1 MIFHLLFIDISG
13 NASSSG
19 YTTSFAQKSHSS
31 PSKQTTLIL
40 PTLQLGGNLTVFSH
54 LKSSNTFQSS
64 TQESVK
70 KTSNIYN
77 AESVSDDRTRSVE
90 YSQIVSTTALHSTKI
105 VTAPISSASSGDYS
119 LVKLSQTEIL
129 KLLSSFHR
137 NASNEIATPS
147 LSTISPDL
155 DATNIIMELNSIGT
169 SRTSGYVKETT
180 KLLPSFTS
188 VIYTRQNKTSIAEIS
203 LFSQSNVDPNKRMS
217 TANLSGYLNS
227 ESLNRN
233 SSHATSGG
241 SPRVNTT
248 NLLSPSTVDMGI
260 NKSSGGSSGFL
271 LLNATDGINSMNFTT
286 ASLSSK
292 LNSTSG
298 IILTRS
304 SGWKDTGKIAATI
317 ISQNSSVASRSQA
330 GASTDKNISSFVR
343 VNTTFITLQ
352 VNTSSSG
359 EHYGSYVPKTSRI
372 KADQASIVL
381 NTSTAKGHL
390 SFSRPVSSLPTNE
403 WAINSSKS
411 FHTIHSTA
419 STRSDM
425 LRKSTIATGYVSTS
439 VSSRHANESSRVNDT
454 AVVYSTSPVPT
465 LTLFSEHIIKNT
477 NTSSLFEGNHTTKLA
492 LAKSIRST
500 ISASFNNSIKS
511 TSVSSIL
518 EGNHITEMMFST
530 YILLNASRTKSNL
543 FSYTPVPSHVTN
555 MWTPSLNS
563 SKLSNAMHSTAST
576 TSDVF
581 TKSTIA
587 VGNFSSS
594 VSRHANENPR
604 VNNTA
609 AVYSTSPLPTL
620 TLFSEHIVKNTTT
633 SLLFKGNRTTELAF
647 SKSTRS
653 TTENMI
659 SARFKNTTKS
669 ASTIRSTSPSYNAS
683 TYQKRFTR
691 FSSEEQIPATTSK
704 AILSQFI
711 TRNLSS
717 SIVVSNHPSSVL
729 LITVSPELNN
739 ITLSPSKTV
748 STSNGIGVTRVKSNT
763 PFRNESLSNTHVQ
776 VNLSRATLSN
786 YFQVSTNSQ
795 SEITSAL
802 NTTNLSSYT
811 IQSSGDLFAHSNTPF
826 RNKSLRST
834 RMQVDPSLTILSNY
848 VQMSTKSHSDI
859 TDALITTNLVSYTI
873 QSSSD
878 LFANSTT
885 ARLLHSPV
893 QTSRLSVPQ
902 STSKINS
909 VSLIPI
915 YTPCYISY
923 MVTVSLGVRQPFVTS
938 VTDMETTSTTEKSS
952 FVPYSWNQS
961 IANSSPLQPTPSTRF
976 LHLNSS
982 NEMPSR
988 SRTQSLSTLPVHSVE
1003 PTHRA
1008 TTMKRNTAV
1017 TIRTSHTR
1025 TQNFKYSNSSISN
1038 VQMSSLV
1045 LHRSIVSSNL
1055 TPNIQNHTRFLVEH
1069 LLSSLV
1075 MSTPAQSASLTML
1088 KSINTSQF
1096 SITRKSIDSYTNFN
1110 VSSTMT
1116 IKPVGSISRTF
1127 SEDLSSSSIS
1137 RSLFLSYSVS
1147 GKLKQLNA
1155 SAIETYSTIR
1165 GHSLISESKS
1175 LSKGIVISYSVIA
1188 ESFSENET
1196 RKDTRTKITPFYT
1209 TRSGSTKLKMS
1220 LSTSST
1226 QQTRQSYF
1234 WTVNSSHLQ
1243 APPSF
1248 PKPSTFS
1255 NYSQIVAT
1263 SVNAEATLSSKHMSD
1278 NGGNQTVTVYIDN
1291 HNNTVPLLPLSLSFK
1306 LTTFQSLTTAMST
1319 VANMTILETST
1330 KSIRNENL
1338 SKQQST
1344 PALSRTP
1351 SLVLSNAS
1359 SSATSTLHDIPTNLT
1374 LVPRLLSSKR
1384 NMSALSIKLSS
1395 TRVLSITSSVAMAS
1409 GHITDISVVG
1419 VKIVSLTATGTI
1431 STKRAQLNLTNVIHP
1446 TIPSGHITDTSAVG
1460 VANVSLA
1467 ATGTVSTKDVKLN
1480 LTSFIEPT
1488 VAFNAEHNFKSANT
1502 SRENDST
1509 SNSSLIQAISS
1520 YITPSFLASSEVGVN
1535 PLRRK
1540 RRNAINLNVT
1550 VTPAIIV
1557 STSVVSSSS
1566 RKTLSL
1572 RTTVINSSVLHAF
1585 IDEKQSVTPTLNL
1598 PSSRAASESRLLADE
1613 YNSTSMPILTASAKV
1628 KDSDKSIVLNHT
1640 SSANESAVQK
1650 SSVDETYLSSN
1661 NFTSIASWAT
1671 YSINESRSL
1680 INVSAS
1686 GSLSQGIIPKQPNTS
1701 VPQVSD
1707 GRYLNRSI
1715 VPTNTQQ
1722 QPVIITKSTSTHHSV
1737 LISSMSKDES
1747 IYINRTITKSTPMS
1761 TSLIVGIIS
1770 NASSIDSSAYNS
1782 TFPSI
1787 STQEQR
1793 QNESLLSSQLTE
1805 SVVVNSTQKLA
1816 KSSLYAKTSTI
1827 ANTTAVNN
1835 TVRTKSIFTTVK
1847 TTSSRDK
1854 VSSVNVASSSHA
1866 HFQNASETI
1875 SHPPFSLSPALKITV
1890 GNQSLNLMVT
1900 LVTTQ
1905 RAFVAAQKLSSYQL
1919 EKISDTYN
1927 KSVITSNHKQTPSSG
1942 ATVNLTLPAIRNFSS
1957 SQTSVTTTFSHH
1969 FVDIKTTA
1977 LVNLTVSPLLS
1988 QSSENFT
1995 SLTFKNGTSYVQRNI
2010 FPSSTILTQ
2019 RMRIAP
2025 SPFSSFSIT
2034 GSKMITVTPT
2044 LYKGNYSS
2052 VGTILAKSRSPNRG
2066 QGFTLDTSA
2075 KSLGESSVLSSR
2087 VLETKSESRSSKQ
2100 SVGYFTYHVI
2110 PTSSLGLCLVSY
2122 STVFVNVSLQSPRT
2136 SMHTSQLNA
2145 TTTLESSSLSSLGKI
2160 NSTGVSTSTTT
2171 ARFNGSSTTLLS
2183 STTVVKSSVH
2193 RSYVVNK
2200 ASILSRSQSQN
2211 ISSATSTMLL
2221 RISTSSSLN
2230 RTPSLNVSS
2239 QLFTMSNPSS
2249 SSPRAS
2255 RTEISAL
2262 PSETVAITTS
2272 WTHSQL
2278 VNTKSY
2284 IATTNIVAYRSL
2296 NKSLTSTV
2304 HQATPTLSSV
2314 VPQSSVT
2321 TTHAPTSSVD
2331 ENSMLLIVLAIDE
2344 TINVM
2349 TNEFKAKIEEKLK
2362 IIYQEGRG
2370 VPHNQRR
2377 RRSTDSDSRVE
2388 VMVLID

>member
-1 MIFHLLFIDISG
+1 M
-13 NASSSG
+13 
-19 YTTSFAQKSHSS
+19 
-31 PSKQTTLIL
+31 
-40 PTLQLGGNLTVFSH
+40 
-54 LKSSNTFQSS
+54 
-64 TQESVK
+64 
-70 KTSNIYN
+70 
-77 AESVSDDRTRSVE
+77 E
-90 YSQIVSTTALHSTKI
+90 YSQRVSTTELHSTKI

-129 KLLSSFHR
+129 KLVSSFHR
-137 NASNEIATPS
+137 NASNEAATPS

-155 DATNIIMELNSIGT
+155 DATKIIMELDSIGT

-180 KLLPSFTS
+180 KLLPSFAS
-188 VIYTRQNKTSIAEIS
+188 VTYTRQNKTITAEIS
-203 LFSQSNVDPNKRMS
+203 LFSLSNVDPSKKIS
-217 TANLSGYLNS
+217 TANLSGYSNS

-233 SSHATSGG
+233 GSHANTWG

-330 GASTDKNISSFVR
+330 GASTDKSISSFVR
-343 VNTTFITLQ
+343 VNTTSITLQ

-390 SFSRPVSSLPTNE
+390 SFSRPVSSLPTNT
-403 WAINSSKS
+403 WAINSPKS

-419 STRSDM
+419 STSSDM
-425 LRKSTIATGYVSTS
+425 LRKSTIATGYVSAS

-477 NTSSLFEGNHTTKLA
+477 TTSSLFEVNHTTKLA
-492 LAKSIRST
+492 LPKSICST
-500 ISASFNNSIKS
+500 ISGSFNNSIKS
-511 TSVSSIL
+511 TSVSSVL

-530 YILLNASRTKSNL
+530 YILLNASSTKSNL
-543 FSYTPVPSHVTN
+543 SSYTPVPSHVTN
-555 MWTPSLNS
+555 MWTPSVNS
-563 SKLSNAMHSTAST
+563 SKLSHAIHSTAST
-576 TSDVF
+576 TSDMF
-581 TKSTIA
+581 TKSTFA
-587 VGNFSSS
+587 VGNFSTS
-594 VSRHANENPR
+594 VSRHANENP
-604 VNNTA
+604 A

-633 SLLFKGNRTTELAF
+633 SLLFKANRTTELAF

-659 SARFKNTTKS
+659 SASFKNTTKS
-669 ASTIRSTSPSYNAS
+669 TSTILSISPSYNAS
-683 TYQKRFTR
+683 AYQKRFTR
-691 FSSEEQIPATTSK
+691 FSSEEQIPATTSM

-729 LITVSPELNN
+729 LMTVSPELNN

-763 PFRNESLSNTHVQ
+763 PFRNESLSSTHVQ
-776 VNLSRATLSN
+776 VNLSRVTLSN
-786 YFQVSTNSQ
+786 YFQVSTKSQ
-795 SEITSAL
+795 SDITSAL
-802 NTTNLSSYT
+802 NTTTLSSYT

-826 RNKSLRST
+826 RNESLPST
-834 RMQVDPSLTILSNY
+834 RMQVDPSLTTLSNY

-885 ARLLHSPV
+885 ARLLSSPV

-923 MVTVSLGVRQPFVTS
+923 MVTVSLRVRQPFVTS
-938 VTDMETTSTTEKSS
+938 VADMETTSTTEKSS

-1003 PTHRA
+1003 PTHSA

-1017 TIRTSHTR
+1017 TIRTSRTR
-1025 TQNFKYSNSSISN
+1025 TQNFKYRNSSISN

-1069 LLSSLV
+1069 SLSSLV

-1096 SITRKSIDSYTNFN
+1096 LITRKSIDSYTNFN

-1116 IKPVGSISRTF
+1116 IEPDASMSRTF
-1127 SEDLSSSSIS
+1127 SEDLSSISIS

-1188 ESFSENET
+1188 GSFSENKT
-1196 RKDTRTKITPFYT
+1196 RKDNRTKITPLYT

-1243 APPSF
+1243 ASPSF

-1263 SVNAEATLSSKHMSD
+1263 SVNVEATLSSKHMSD
-1278 NGGNQTVTVYIDN
+1278 NGGNQSVTVYIDN

-1319 VANMTILETST
+1319 VANMAILETST

-1338 SKQQST
+1338 SRQQST

-1359 SSATSTLHDIPTNLT
+1359 SCATSTLHDIPTNLT
-1374 LVPRLLSSKR
+1374 FIPRLLSSKR

-1395 TRVLSITSSVAMAS
+1395 TRVLSITPSVDMAS
-1409 GHITDISVVG
+1409 GHITDTSVVG
-1419 VKIVSLTATGTI
+1419 AKIVSLTATGTI

-1446 TIPSGHITDTSAVG
+1446 TIASGHITDTSAVG

-1488 VAFNAEHNFKSANT
+1488 VAFNTESNFKSAMT

-1540 RRNAINLNVT
+1540 RRNAINVNVT
-1550 VTPAIIV
+1550 VTPTIIV

-1585 IDEKQSVTPTLNL
+1585 IDEKQSVTPTLSL

-1628 KDSDKSIVLNHT
+1628 KGSDKSIVLNHT

-1737 LISSMSKDES
+1737 LLISSMSKDES

-1816 KSSLYAKTSTI
+1816 KSSLCAKTSTI
-1827 ANTTAVNN
+1827 INTTAVNN

-1854 VSSVNVASSSHA
+1854 VSSVNVASSIHA
-1866 HFQNASETI
+1866 YFQNASETI
-1875 SHPPFSLSPALKITV
+1875 AVSHSPFSLSPALKTTV

-1905 RAFVAAQKLSSYQL
+1905 RAFVTAQTLSSYQL

-1942 ATVNLTLPAIRNFSS
+1942 ATVNLTLPAIRSFSS

-1969 FVDIKTTA
+1969 FADIKTTA

-2284 IATTNIVAYRSL
+2284 ISTTNIVAYRSL

-2304 HQATPTLSSV
+2304 HQVTPTLSSV

>member
-1 MIFHLLFIDISG
+1 M
-13 NASSSG
+13 
-19 YTTSFAQKSHSS
+19 
-31 PSKQTTLIL
+31 
-40 PTLQLGGNLTVFSH
+40 
-54 LKSSNTFQSS
+54 
-64 TQESVK
+64 
-70 KTSNIYN
+70 
-77 AESVSDDRTRSVE
+77 
-90 YSQIVSTTALHSTKI
+90 
-105 VTAPISSASSGDYS
+105 TAPISSASSGDYS

-129 KLLSSFHR
+129 KLVSSFHR
-137 NASNEIATPS
+137 NASNETATPS
-147 LSTISPDL
+147 LSTIAPDL
-155 DATNIIMELNSIGT
+155 DATKIIMELDSIGT

-180 KLLPSFTS
+180 KLLPSFAS
-188 VIYTRQNKTSIAEIS
+188 VTYTRQNKTSTAEIS
-203 LFSQSNVDPNKRMS
+203 LFSLSNVDSNKKMS
-217 TANLSGYLNS
+217 TANLSGYSNS
-227 ESLNRN
+227 KSLNRN
-233 SSHATSGG
+233 ISHANTWG
-241 SPRVNTT
+241 SPHVSMT
-248 NLLSPSTVDMGI
+248 NLLSPSTLDMG

-271 LLNATDGINSMNFTT
+271 LLNATRGIDSMNFTT

-317 ISQNSSVASRSQA
+317 ISQNSSAASRFQA
-330 GASTDKNISSFVR
+330 GASTDKSISSFVR
-343 VNTTFITLQ
+343 VNTTSITLQ

-390 SFSRPVSSLPTNE
+390 SFSRPVSSLPTNT
-403 WAINSSKS
+403 WAINSTKS

-419 STRSDM
+419 STSSDIDI

-477 NTSSLFEGNHTTKLA
+477 TASSLFEGNHTTNLA
-492 LAKSIRST
+492 LPKSIRST
-500 ISASFNNSIKS
+500 ISASFNNNFKS
-511 TSVSSIL
+511 TSVSSVL

-530 YILLNASRTKSNL
+530 YILLNASSTKSNL
-543 FSYTPVPSHVTN
+543 SSYTPVPSHVTN
-555 MWTPSLNS
+555 MWTPSVDS
-563 SKLSNAMHSTAST
+563 SKLSHAIHSTAST
-576 TSDVF
+576 TSDMF
-581 TKSTIA
+581 TKSTFA
-587 VGNFSSS
+587 VGNFSTS
-594 VSRHANENPR
+594 VSRHAHENP
-604 VNNTA
+604 V

-620 TLFSEHIVKNTTT
+620 TLFSEYIAKNTTT
-633 SLLFKGNRTTELAF
+633 SLLFKANRTTELAF

-659 SARFKNTTKS
+659 SASFKNTTKS
-669 ASTIRSTSPSYNAS
+669 TSTILSISPSYYAS
-683 TYQKRFTR
+683 AYQKRFTR
-691 FSSEEQIPATTSK
+691 FSSEEQIPATTSI

-717 SIVVSNHPSSVL
+717 SIVLLNHPSSVL
-729 LITVSPELNN
+729 LMTVSPELNN

-748 STSNGIGVTRVKSNT
+748 STSNGVGVTRVKSST
-763 PFRNESLSNTHVQ
+763 PFRNESLSSTHVQ
-776 VNLSRATLSN
+776 VNISRVTLSN
-786 YFQVSTNSQ
+786 YFQVSTKSQ
-795 SEITSAL
+795 SDITSAL
-802 NTTNLSSYT
+802 NTTTLSSYT

-826 RNKSLRST
+826 RNESLPST
-834 RMQVDPSLTILSNY
+834 RMQVDPSLTTLSNY
-848 VQMSTKSHSDI
+848 VQMSTKSQSDITSAVNTTNLISYTIQSSGDLLAHSNTPFRNESLPSTRMQVDSSLTTLSNYVHMSTKSHSDI

-873 QSSSD
+873 QSSGD

-915 YTPCYISY
+915 YTSCYISY
-923 MVTVSLGVRQPFVTS
+923 MATVSLGVRQPFVTS
-938 VTDMETTSTTEKSS
+938 VADMETTSTTEKSS

-961 IANSSPLQPTPSTRF
+961 IASSSPLQPTPSTRF
-976 LHLNSS
+976 LHPNSS

-1003 PTHRA
+1003 PTHSA

-1017 TIRTSHTR
+1017 TIRTSRTR

-1055 TPNIQNHTRFLVEH
+1055 TPNIQNHTRFFVEH
-1069 LLSSLV
+1069 SLSSLV

-1155 SAIETYSTIR
+1155 SAIETYSIIR

-1188 ESFSENET
+1188 GSFSENET

-1226 QQTRQSYF
+1226 QQKRQSYF

-1243 APPSF
+1243 ASPSF

-1278 NGGNQTVTVYIDN
+1278 NGDNQTVTVYIDK

-1338 SKQQST
+1338 SRQQST

-1395 TRVLSITSSVAMAS
+1395 TRVLSITPSVAMAS
-1409 GHITDISVVG
+1409 GQYTDTSVVG
-1419 VKIVSLTATGTI
+1419 AKIVSLTATGTI

-1446 TIPSGHITDTSAVG
+1446 TIASGHITDTSAVG

-1480 LTSFIEPT
+1480 LTSFIERT
-1488 VAFNAEHNFKSANT
+1488 VAFNKESNFKSAMT

-1550 VTPAIIV
+1550 VTPTIIV

-1613 YNSTSMPILTASAKV
+1613 YNSTSMPILTANAKV

-1671 YSINESRSL
+1671 DSINESRSL

-1686 GSLSQGIIPKQPNTS
+1686 GSLSQGIIPKQPNTT

-1737 LISSMSKDES
+1737 LLISSMSKDES
-1747 IYINRTITKSTPMS
+1747 IYINRTITKLTPMS

-1827 ANTTAVNN
+1827 VNTTAVNN
-1835 TVRTKSIFTTVK
+1835 TVRPKSIFTTAK

-1854 VSSVNVASSSHA
+1854 VSSLNVASSIHA
-1866 HFQNASETI
+1866 YFQNASETI
-1875 SHPPFSLSPALKITV
+1875 AVSDSPFSLSPALKTTV
-1890 GNQSLNLMVT
+1890 GNQSLNLMLT

-1905 RAFVAAQKLSSYQL
+1905 RAFVTAQKLSSYQL

-1942 ATVNLTLPAIRNFSS
+1942 ATVNFTLPAIRNFSS

-1977 LVNLTVSPLLS
+1977 LVNLTVSPILA

-2025 SPFSSFSIT
+2025 SPFSLFSIT
-2034 GSKMITVTPT
+2034 GSKIITVTPT

-2100 SVGYFTYHVI
+2100 PVGYFTYHVI

-2221 RISTSSSLN
+2221 RISTSSSFN

-2278 VNTKSY
+2278 ANTKSY
-2284 IATTNIVAYRSL
+2284 ISTTNIVAYRSL

-2304 HQATPTLSSV
+2304 HQVTPTFSSV

-2321 TTHAPTSSVD
+2321 TTDAPTSSVD

-2349 TNEFKAKIEEKLK
+2349 SNEFKAKIEEKLK
-2362 IIYQEGRG
+2362 ILYQKGRG
-2370 VPHNQRR
+2370 VKRR
-2377 RRSTDSDSRVE
+2377 RRSTGSNSSVE

>member
-1 MIFHLLFIDISG
+1 M
-13 NASSSG
+13 
-19 YTTSFAQKSHSS
+19 
-31 PSKQTTLIL
+31 
-40 PTLQLGGNLTVFSH
+40 
-54 LKSSNTFQSS
+54 
-64 TQESVK
+64 
-70 KTSNIYN
+70 
-77 AESVSDDRTRSVE
+77 
-90 YSQIVSTTALHSTKI
+90 
-105 VTAPISSASSGDYS
+105 TAPISSASSGDYS

-129 KLLSSFHR
+129 KLVSSFHR
-137 NASNEIATPS
+137 NASNETATPS

-155 DATNIIMELNSIGT
+155 DATNIIMALSSVGT

-180 KLLPSFTS
+180 KLLPSFAS
-188 VIYTRQNKTSIAEIS
+188 IIYTRQNKTSIAEIS
-203 LFSQSNVDPNKRMS
+203 MFSLSNVDPNKKMT
-217 TANLSGYLNS
+217 TANLSGYSNS

-233 SSHATSGG
+233 SSHAITGG
-241 SPRVNTT
+241 SSHVSMT
-248 NLLSPSTVDMGI
+248 NLLSPSTVDMG

-271 LLNATDGINSMNFTT
+271 LLNATRGINSMNFTT

-330 GASTDKNISSFVR
+330 GAPTDKNISSFVR
-343 VNTTFITLQ
+343 VNTTSITLQ

-390 SFSRPVSSLPTNE
+390 SFSRPVSSLPTNT

-419 STRSDM
+419 STSSDM
-425 LRKSTIATGYVSTS
+425 LRKSAIATGYVSTS

-477 NTSSLFEGNHTTKLA
+477 TTSSLFEGNHTTKLA
-492 LAKSIRST
+492 LPKSIRST

-511 TSVSSIL
+511 TSLSSVL
-518 EGNHITEMMFST
+518 EGNHRTEMMFST

-543 FSYTPVPSHVTN
+543 SSYTPVPSHVTN
-555 MWTPSLNS
+555 MWTSSVNS
-563 SKLSNAMHSTAST
+563 SKLSHAIHSTAST
-576 TSDVF
+576 SSDMF

-587 VGNFSSS
+587 VGNFSTS
-594 VSRHANENPR
+594 VSRHANKTPR

-659 SARFKNTTKS
+659 SASFKNTAKS
-669 ASTIRSTSPSYNAS
+669 TSTILSISPSYNAS
-683 TYQKRFTR
+683 AYQKRFTS
-691 FSSEEQIPATTSK
+691 FSSDEQIPATTSK
-704 AILSQFI
+704 AIPSQFI

-717 SIVVSNHPSSVL
+717 SIVVSNHPSSVM

-748 STSNGIGVTRVKSNT
+748 STSNGIGVTRVKSNG
-763 PFRNESLSNTHVQ
+763 PFRNESSTHMQ
-776 VNLSRATLSN
+776 VNPSRATLSN
-786 YFQVSTNSQ
+786 YFQASTKSQ
-795 SEITSAL
+795 LDITSAL
-802 NTTNLSSYT
+802 NTTNLISYTIQSSGDLLAHSNTPFRNESLPSTRMQVDPSLTTLSNYFQMSTKRHSDITDALIPTNLVSYT
-811 IQSSGDLFAHSNTPF
+811 IQSSGDLFAS
-826 RNKSLRST
+826 
-834 RMQVDPSLTILSNY
+834 
-848 VQMSTKSHSDI
+848 
-859 TDALITTNLVSYTI
+859 
-873 QSSSD
+873 
-878 LFANSTT
+878 STT
-885 ARLLHSPV
+885 ARLLSSPV

-961 IANSSPLQPTPSTRF
+961 IASNSPLQPTPSTRF
-976 LHLNSS
+976 LHPNSS

-1003 PTHRA
+1003 PTHSA

-1069 LLSSLV
+1069 SLSSLV
-1075 MSTPAQSASLTML
+1075 MSTPAQSAFLTML

-1096 SITRKSIDSYTNFN
+1096 SITRKSLDSYTNFN

-1116 IKPVGSISRTF
+1116 IKPVASISRTF

-1147 GKLKQLNA
+1147 SKLKLLNA
-1155 SAIETYSTIR
+1155 SAIGKYSTIR
-1165 GHSLISESKS
+1165 RHSVISESQN

-1188 ESFSENET
+1188 GSFSENET
-1196 RKDTRTKITPFYT
+1196 RKDTRTKITPLYT
-1209 TRSGSTKLKMS
+1209 TRSGLTKLKMS

-1243 APPSF
+1243 ASTSF

-1255 NYSQIVAT
+1255 NSSQIVAT
-1263 SVNAEATLSSKHMSD
+1263 SVNVEATLSSKNMPD
-1278 NGGNQTVTVYIDN
+1278 NGSNRTATVYIDKL
-1291 HNNTVPLLPLSLSFK
+1291 NNTVPLFPSSLSFNF
-1306 LTTFQSLTTAMST
+1306 TTFQSFTTAMST
-1319 VANMTILETST
+1319 VANMTIFETST

-1338 SKQQST
+1338 SRQQSA

-1359 SSATSTLHDIPTNLT
+1359 SSATSILHDFPTNLT
-1374 LVPRLLSSKR
+1374 LVPRLLSSKP
-1384 NMSALSIKLSS
+1384 NMSALSVKLSS
-1395 TRVLSITSSVAMAS
+1395 TRVLSITPSIAMAS
-1409 GHITDISVVG
+1409 GHITDTSVVG
-1419 VKIVSLTATGTI
+1419 ATIVSLTATGTI
-1431 STKRAQLNLTNVIHP
+1431 STKRVQLNLTNVIHP
-1446 TIPSGHITDTSAVG
+1446 TIASGHITDTSAVG
-1460 VANVSLA
+1460 AANVSLT
-1467 ATGTVSTKDVKLN
+1467 ATGTVSTKDVQN
-1480 LTSFIEPT
+1480 LTNFIEPT
-1488 VAFNAEHNFKSANT
+1488 VAFNTRSNFKSAMT
-1502 SRENDST
+1502 PRENDST
-1509 SNSSLIQAISS
+1509 SNSSLIQAMSS
-1520 YITPSFLASSEVGVN
+1520 YRTPSFLASSEVGVN

-1540 RRNAINLNVT
+1540 RRDAVNLNVT
-1550 VTPAIIV
+1550 KTTTINV
-1557 STSVVSSSS
+1557 SASVVSS
-1566 RKTLSL
+1566 RKTLPL
-1572 RTTVINSSVLHAF
+1572 RTTVINSSVLHAS
-1585 IDEKQSVTPTLNL
+1585 IDEKLSVTSTLNL
-1598 PSSRAASESRLLADE
+1598 PSSRATSESRLLADE

-1628 KDSDKSIVLNHT
+1628 KDPDKSIVLNHT
-1640 SSANESAVQK
+1640 SSANESAVQR

-1661 NFTSIASWAT
+1661 NFTSIAGWAT
-1671 YSINESRSL
+1671 YSINESRPL

-1686 GSLSQGIIPKQPNTS
+1686 GSLPQGIIPKQLNTY

-1715 VPTNTQQ
+1715 APTNTQQ
-1722 QPVIITKSTSTHHSV
+1722 QPVIITKSTSTHHYV
-1737 LISSMSKDES
+1737 LLISSTSKDKS

-1770 NASSIDSSAYNS
+1770 NASSIESSASNS
-1782 TFPSI
+1782 IFPSI

-1793 QNESLLSSQLTE
+1793 QNESLLSGQIME
-1805 SVVVNSTQKLA
+1805 SVVVNSTRKLA

-1827 ANTTAVNN
+1827 INMAAVNN

-1847 TTSSRDK
+1847 TTSSRDN
-1854 VSSVNVASSSHA
+1854 VSSVNATSSIHA
-1866 HFQNASETI
+1866 YFQNASETLAV
-1875 SHPPFSLSPALKITV
+1875 SHSSFSLSPALTTTV

-1900 LVTTQ
+1900 PVTTQ
-1905 RAFVAAQKLSSYQL
+1905 RAFITAQKLSSYQL
-1919 EKISDTYN
+1919 ENISDTYN
-1927 KSVITSNHKQTPSSG
+1927 KSVITSNHKQTPSSR
-1942 ATVNLTLPAIRNFSS
+1942 ATVNFTLSSIRNFSS
-1957 SQTSVTTTFSHH
+1957 SQTSVTTSFSHH

-1977 LVNLTVSPLLS
+1977 LVNLTVSPLLA
-1988 QSSENFT
+1988 QSSENVT
-1995 SLTFKNGTSYVQRNI
+1995 SLTFKNGTSSVQRNI
-2010 FPSSTILTQ
+2010 SFRSSTILTQ
-2019 RMRIAP
+2019 HIRIAP
-2025 SPFSSFSIT
+2025 SPFPSFSIT
-2034 GSKMITVTPT
+2034 GSNIITVTPT

-2066 QGFTLDTSA
+2066 QGFTPGTSA
-2075 KSLGESSVLSSR
+2075 KSLGESSALSSR
-2087 VLETKSESRSSKQ
+2087 VLESKSQSRSSKQ

-2122 STVFVNVSLQSPRT
+2122 STVFVN
-2136 SMHTSQLNA
+2136 A
-2145 TTTLESSSLSSLGKI
+2145 ATTLESSSVSSLGKI

-2171 ARFNGSSTTLLS
+2171 ARFNGSSTTLLT

-2193 RSYVVNK
+2193 GSYVVNK
-2200 ASILSRSQSQN
+2200 TSILSRSQSQN

-2221 RISTSSSLN
+2221 RISTSSSLK

-2239 QLFTMSNPSS
+2239 QLFTVSNPSS
-2249 SSPRAS
+2249 SSPHAS

-2262 PSETVAITTS
+2262 PSETLAITTS
-2272 WTHSQL
+2272 STYSQL

-2284 IATTNIVAYRSL
+2284 ISTTNIVASRSL

-2304 HQATPTLSSV
+2304 HQVSPTLSSV

-2331 ENSMLLIVLAIDE
+2331 ENSILLIVLVIDK
-2344 TINVM
+2344 TINVK
-2349 TNEFKAKIEEKLK
+2349 TSEFKAKIEEKLK
-2362 IIYQEGRG
+2362 ILYQTGRG
-2370 VPHNQRR
+2370 VPNQRR
-2377 RRSTDSDSRVE
+2377 RRSTGSDSRVE